1 MAKLRRNHQ
10 KEPAGNYALKTGLFL
25 GMLGLFYAGFQFFG
39 GNQVNKDPVIIIN
52 PSDDDLDNIPNV
64 DNLLLPTT
72 NKGYVVTHPH
82 YTLSYVE
89 KHEQPEWV
97 TYYISKRRLNNK
109 RAKRSNWFEKDPLVR
124 TGSATFKDYKGSG
137 YDKGHLAPAAD
148 MAFSKE
154 AMVECFYMSNMSPQV
169 HNFNGGIWREL
180 EELSRDWG
188 RMNNKIYVVT
198 GPIFKDNLGVI
209 GKKNEV
215 TVPGYY
221 YKILLDIEGE
231 EKKAIGFV
239 MSNKVSNL
247 PITSYVKTVDK
258 IEEITGIDFFSQL
271 DDALEE
277 AVESQVNLDKWPLN
291 NNLYKTRKEKWN
303 IR

>member
-1 MAKLRRNHQ
+1 MAKLRRNHK

-25 GMLGLFYAGFQFFG
+25 GILGLFYAGFHFFG
-39 GNQVNKDPVIIIN
+39 GNQPEKDPVIIIN
-52 PSDDDLDNIPNV
+52 PPEGENELPTA

-72 NKGYVVTHPH
+72 HKGYIVSHPH
-82 YTLSYVE
+82 YSLSYVE

-109 RAKRSNWFEKDPLVR
+109 RAKRANWFEKDPLVR

-169 HNFNGGIWREL
+169 HNFNGGVWREL

-209 GKKNEV
+209 GRTNEV

-221 YKILLDIEGE
+221 FKILLDIEGN
-231 EKKAIGFV
+231 EKKAIGFI
-239 MSNKVSNL
+239 MPNKVSNRAVS
-247 PITSYVKTVDK
+247 SYVKTVDE
-258 IEEITGIDFFSQL
+258 IEKITGIDFFPQL
-271 DDALEE
+271 DDDLEDKL
-277 AVESQVNLDKWPLN
+277 ESQVNLAKWPVN
-291 NNLYKTRKEKWN
+291 NDLYKIRKEKWN
-303 IR
+303 AR